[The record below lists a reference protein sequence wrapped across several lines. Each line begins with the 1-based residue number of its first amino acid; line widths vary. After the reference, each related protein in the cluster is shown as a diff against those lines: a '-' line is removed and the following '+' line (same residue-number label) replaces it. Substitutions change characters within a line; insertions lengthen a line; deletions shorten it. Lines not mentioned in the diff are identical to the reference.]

1 MTMWL
6 TIRDAYRSIVR
17 APAVNLLI
25 ITSLAAGISRATTV
39 FGWVEHLVRRPLPAV
54 DRIDRLVS
62 VVSRI
67 HGREDS
73 VSYPD
78 YSPALLLR
86 MILGEGLWQGVA
98 GAVAGSLLAVL
109 GTNLI
114 ASQPPRIVAA
124 DPAIIGS
131 SAALRLVVAIV
142 AALAPGLRATRVA
155 PASALK
161 IDG

>member
-25 ITSLAAGISRATTV
+25 ITSLAAGIGGATTV

-67 HGREDS
+67 HGREGS

-78 YSPALLLR
+78 YSLALLLR
-86 MILGEGLWQGVA
+86 MILGEGSGKEWLEPSL
-98 GAVAGSLLAVL
+98 GAFSLCLER
-109 GTNLI
+109 T
-114 ASQPPRIVAA
+114 
-124 DPAIIGS
+124 
-131 SAALRLVVAIV
+131 
-142 AALAPGLRATRVA
+142 
-155 PASALK
+155 
-161 IDG
+161 